1 MVHFY
6 IYIWCTNLYQVPLYP
21 HTNDT
26 RGLCWNLVAVA
37 VEEVPTRSSPPTP
50 TPVSTPL
57 CIARWARIPFIS
69 LINRI
74 PRSTHLILPSPPP
87 KASFNSRWTSV
98 EREPFYL
105 EKSLPPPKV
114 QPPPIKPAP
123 PPILRSCHPL
133 VLLLPP
139 HSLEMIRGI
148 VFPMVSLLSH
158 NRACPWSYPPV
169 LWKNTQSFIS
179 VLGKFPKRA
188 ELPQI
193 WLFSRMRTISWKEG
207 SREGGRWEDGTFHW
221 TSLTRPRHFAACQQ
235 ICDMPLQKETQ
246 CCNIDSRGFSCQK
259 YFFGRQRRDFVWY
272 SIEEQ
277 NMVILQ

>member
-6 IYIWCTNLYQVPLYP
+6 IYIWGTNLYQVPLYP

-26 RGLCWNLVAVA
+26 RGLWWNLVAVA

-98 EREPFYL
+98 EPFYL
-105 EKSLPPPKV
+105 EKSLPPKV

-148 VFPMVSLLSH
+148 VFPIVSLLSH

-179 VLGKFPKRA
+179 FLGNSQREQNCHRYGFSAECGPFPER
-188 ELPQI
+188 
-193 WLFSRMRTISWKEG
+193 KEVE
-207 SREGGRWEDGTFHW
+207 REEDGRDGTFHW

-259 YFFGRQRRDFVWY
+259 YFFGRQRRGFVWY